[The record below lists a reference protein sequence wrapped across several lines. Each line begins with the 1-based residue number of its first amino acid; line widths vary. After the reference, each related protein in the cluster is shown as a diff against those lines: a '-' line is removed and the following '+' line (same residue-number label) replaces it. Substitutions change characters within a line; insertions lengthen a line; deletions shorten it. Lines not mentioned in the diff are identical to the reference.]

1 MYILCVID
9 IYKINIE
16 AVMIEKIKQFNLY
29 LRVLME
35 VGIIIALGY
44 WGFTLDGD
52 PGIRMISGFGA
63 PLIGFG
69 FWGLIDFHQF
79 GSVSEFLRLAQELAV
94 SGMAAWAWYMAG
106 QHIAGGLL
114 AGVSVVHHSLVYLSG
129 ERLLRS

>member
-35 VGIIIALGY
+35 LGIIIALGY
-44 WGFTLDGD
+44 WGFTANGD
-52 PGIRMISGFGA
+52 LGIKMIFGLGA

-69 FWGLIDFHQF
+69 FWGLIDFRYF
-79 GSVSEFLRLAQELAV
+79 GSALEFLRLLQELLV
-94 SGMAAWAWYMAG
+94 SGLAAWAWYMAG